1 MTTENKPSSLIKFNK
16 ITGQIERPTL
26 LLKTRSGKYIGI
38 IQYTN
43 LQMSLIAKGLDE
55 ISFDVHKFVD
65 GKKCEFWDKLRDLCI
80 IDYIGYGQFE
90 ADVSISDENETIKSV
105 ICKSLETE
113 LGQRTIREMHIN
125 DEDAITYMT
134 ENDKDENGNFIP
146 TVLYDAEDPD
156 HSLLNRVL
164 NEKTPHWSID
174 YVSPLFQINGKVYEP
189 NMIQRVFTI
198 DGKTPYDFFDS
209 ELSEEINCVFTYNTY
224 SRKVSCWNIEECVY
238 NISSREVVEGAYA
251 VASYNEDGNKSYKYY
266 DSKCVLLEN
275 QESYGYCEGVGEDTN
290 IFVTKDKLANS
301 FSLDSDKDSIK
312 NCFYVTGGDDVIN
325 NIVAAA
331 NVTGN
336 NYIYMFANF
345 QYDDMSDELVEKIK
359 DYAVLIEKSG
369 DSFYADGGV
378 YIYNENCHY
387 DETTKTC
394 RDSNNKI
401 LTTAIY
407 NESDGHVYVLD
418 TCAYY
423 LVDDNG
429 VGHAYDKDDS
439 ELLPT
444 DYIYKDTAGLFTQ
457 YCHAQDRYN
466 YLNDSKFPNT
476 DLSVTTA
483 KNEYKKIDNY
493 FADTNNKVVIR
504 NSCSNT
510 SFAHVTSTVETML
523 DVICDTRYEVNV
535 LSGND
540 YPKTCGDINTDNP
553 NGEWTG
559 YIEIKRTTD
568 TTDSFISSTPIHINI
583 KYTNSPEDDIE
594 YCNQKI
600 QIAIA
605 KMSIADLDITVDM
618 TVEDLTALFKQY
630 NLTSLNSYCD
640 AFKSCLDVLDDLYVN
655 MDMSDSIISDSY
667 TQAKNLYTNRY
678 ETCVS
683 VRNGLQEKVDE
694 VSSAISK
701 LNNDIVEFR
710 KSLDMRNYFANDKL
724 WLEYQSYIREDD
736 YNNANY
742 ISDGLTDAELLLKAR
757 ELLDVA
763 NDELKTACTIQK
775 SISGDI
781 NNIFAINELESLYDS
796 FALFNYVRCKV
807 DNQIYKLRLM
817 QIDFDENSSEKINV
831 IFSDNIKY
839 VDGTTNDLDSIVSQ
853 TQSIATTYSSTT
865 KQAKQGA
872 EAQSTIVDLQNGGV
886 TTDDY
891 KIQSENKEIVNDG
904 KSLLFRQMNDE
915 GVYNPSQMKLTPTG
929 LKLTDDAWENYKA
942 AIGLIEINGK
952 WVYGIDGEAIKTG
965 IIYSKNYKEDENGK
979 VISGMRINLDDGT
992 IETANFTLNED
1003 GSIYATSGIFTG
1015 DIDASS
1021 WFSDKFSIDKDGNV
1035 VAKNISINGGSICIK
1050 GANSDE
1056 KYFYVDYFDSEN
1068 EESGYISIS
1077 PKQIELVKYSDPF
1090 HTGSPNT
1097 LTLQITPQT
1106 INSHNIRNG
1115 NYSLTGEDC
1124 RCEGNGYSF
1133 SGIYS
1138 NVEVLQNEMTAL
1150 NNLIDDVQ
1158 NDNNELRKE
1167 IEVLRD
1173 EIATMK

>member
-1 MTTENKPSSLIKFNK
+1 MTTKNKPSSLIKFNK

-26 LLKTRSGKYIGI
+26 LLKTRSGKYIGN

-43 LQMSLIAKGLDE
+43 LQMSLVAKGLDE
-55 ISFDVHKFVD
+55 ISFDVHRFVD
-65 GKKCEFWDKLRDLCI
+65 GKECEFWDKLRDLCI
-80 IDYIGYGQFE
+80 IDYMGYGQFE
-90 ADVSISDENETIKSV
+90 ADVSISDENETIKTV

-113 LGQRTIREMHIN
+113 LGQRIIREIHVN
-125 DEDAITYMT
+125 DEDAITNMT
-134 ENDKDENGNFIP
+134 EKDKDENGNFIP
-146 TVLYDAEDPD
+146 TVLYDAENPD
-156 HSLLNRVL
+156 HSLLNKVL

-174 YVSPLFQINGKVYEP
+174 YVSPFFQINGKVYEP

-238 NISSREVVEGAYA
+238 NILTHEVVEGAYA
-251 VASYNEDGNKSYKYY
+251 VTSYDISGEKSYKYY
-266 DSKCVLLEN
+266 DSNNVLLTN
-275 QESYGYCEGVGEDTN
+275 QEEYGYCEGIGEDTN
-290 IFVTKDKLANS
+290 IFVSKNKLANS
-301 FSLDSDKDSIK
+301 FSLDSDKDGIK

-345 QYDDMSDELVEKIK
+345 QYDDMSDELVDKIK
-359 DYAVLIEKSG
+359 GYADLIEKSG

-378 YIYNENCHY
+378 YIYNKNCHY
-387 DETTKTC
+387 DEITKTC
-394 RDSNNKI
+394 RDNNNKV

-407 NESDGHVYVLD
+407 NENNNRVYVLD
-418 TCAYY
+418 SCAYY
-423 LVDDNG
+423 LLDDSG
-429 VGHAYDKDDS
+429 TGHAYDKDDN
-439 ELLPT
+439 ELLSS

-476 DLSVTTA
+476 DLSNTTA
-483 KNEYKKIDNY
+483 KDEYKKITDY
-493 FADTNNKVVIR
+493 FSNVNNKVVIR
-504 NSCSNT
+504 NSCSST

-523 DVICDTRYEVNV
+523 SIICDTRYDVNI

-540 YPKTCGDINTDNP
+540 YLKTCDNINADHP
-553 NGEWTG
+553 NGNWTG

-568 TTDSFISSTPIHINI
+568 IMDSFISSTPIYINI
-583 KYTNSPEDDIE
+583 KYTSSSEDDVE

-618 TVEDLTALFKQY
+618 AVEDLTALFKQY

-655 MDMSDSIISDSY
+655 MDMSDSVISDSY
-667 TQAKNLYTNRY
+667 TQAKNLYTKRY
-678 ETCVS
+678 DTCVS

-694 VSSAISK
+694 INSTISK
-701 LNNDIVEFR
+701 LNNEIINFR
-710 KSLDMRNYFANDKL
+710 KSLDMRSYFVNDEL

-742 ISDGLTDAELLLKAR
+742 ISDGLTDAELLVKAK

-781 NNIFAINELESLYDS
+781 NNIFALDELEDLYDS

-817 QIDFDENSSEKINV
+817 QIDFSENSPDKIDV
-831 IFSDNIKY
+831 TFSDNIER
-839 VDGTTNDLDSIVSQ
+839 VDGLINDLENVVSQ

-929 LKLTDDAWENYKA
+929 LKLTDDAWETYKA

-952 WVYGIDGEAIKTG
+952 WVYGIDGEAIRTG
-965 IIYSKNYKEDENGK
+965 IIYSKNYEEDENG
-979 VISGMRINLDDGT
+979 VIYGMKINLDDGT
-992 IETANFTLNED
+992 IESSNFSVDKSGNILATGGEIAGMEITSYGFNSNFFNVNAYTNENGKDYGNLSVKTVD
-1003 GSIYATSGIFTG
+1003 GGGKEII
-1015 DIDASS
+1015 
-1021 WFSDKFSIDKDGNV
+1021 
-1035 VAKNISINGGSICIK
+1035 NISSNSNESTIILD
-1050 GANSDE
+1050 ANH
-1056 KYFYVDYFDSEN
+1056 
-1068 EESGYISIS
+1068 ISIAS
-1077 PKQIELVKYSDPF
+1077 PDIIMDDF
-1090 HTGSPNT
+1090 
-1097 LTLQITPQT
+1097 
-1106 INSHNIRNG
+1106 
-1115 NYSLTGEDC
+1115 
-1124 RCEGNGYSF
+1124 
-1133 SGIYS
+1133 
-1138 NVEVLQNEMTAL
+1138 AL
-1150 NNLIDDVQ
+1150 NKYPSLSKKLEEIDTKIQDIYNQINAVG
-1158 NDNNELRKE
+1158 
-1167 IEVLRD
+1167 
-1173 EIATMK
+1173 

>member
-1 MTTENKPSSLIKFNK
+1 MTTKINPSSLIKFNK

-26 LLKTRSGKYIGI
+26 LLKTRSGKYIGN

-43 LQMSLIAKGLDE
+43 LQTSLIAKGLDE

-80 IDYIGYGQFE
+80 IDYVGYGQFE

-113 LGQRTIREMHIN
+113 LGQRTIREMHVN
-125 DEDAITYMT
+125 DETAITYMT
-134 ENDKDENGNFIP
+134 EKDKDKNGNFIP

-156 HSLLNRVL
+156 HSLLNRIL

-198 DGKTPYDFFDS
+198 DSKTPYDFFNS

-224 SRKVSCWNIEECVY
+224 SRNVNCWNIEECVY
-238 NISSREVVEGAYA
+238 NISTREVIEGAYA
-251 VASYNEDGNKSYKYY
+251 VASYDEEGNKSYKYY
-266 DSKCVLLEN
+266 DSNCILLEN
-275 QESYGYCEGVGEDTN
+275 QEACGYCEGIGEDTN
-290 IFVTKDKLANS
+290 IFCSKNKLANS

-345 QYDDMSDELVEKIK
+345 QYDDMSDELVDKIK
-359 DYAVLIEKSG
+359 GYADLIKKSG

-378 YIYNENCHY
+378 YIYNKNCHY

-394 RDSNNKI
+394 RDSNNKV

-407 NESDGHVYVLD
+407 NEGNGHVYILD

-423 LVDDNG
+423 LVDADG
-429 VGHAYDKDDS
+429 TGYAYDRDDN
-439 ELLPT
+439 ELLPS

-476 DLSVTTA
+476 DLSNTTA
-483 KNEYKKIDNY
+483 KDEYKKITDY
-493 FADTNNKVVIR
+493 FSDVNNKIVIR
-504 NSCSNT
+504 NSCSST
-510 SFAHVTSTVETML
+510 SFVHVTNTVETML
-523 DVICDTRYEVNV
+523 SVICNARYDVSI

-540 YPKTCGDINTDNP
+540 YPKNCDNINADHP
-553 NGEWTG
+553 SGKWTG

-568 TTDSFISSTPIHINI
+568 ITDSFISSMPIHINI
-583 KYTNSPEDDIE
+583 KYTSSPSDDVR

-605 KMSIADLDITVDM
+605 KMSIADLDISVNM
-618 TVEDLTALFKQY
+618 TSEDLIVLFEQY

-640 AFKSCLDVLDDLYVN
+640 AFKNCLDILDDLYVN
-655 MDMSDSIISDSY
+655 MNMNDSVISDSY
-667 TQAKNLYTNRY
+667 TQSKNLYTNRY

-683 VRNGLQEKVDE
+683 IRNELQEKIDE
-694 VSSAISK
+694 ISSTISK
-701 LNNDIVEFR
+701 LNNEIIDFR
-710 KSLDMRNYFANDKL
+710 KSLDMRTYFANDEL

-736 YNNANY
+736 YINTNY
-742 ISDGLTDAELLLKAR
+742 ISDGLTDAELLVKAK

-781 NNIFAINELESLYDS
+781 NNIFALDELKALYDS

-807 DNQIYKLRLM
+807 DNQIFKLRLM
-817 QIDFDENSSEKINV
+817 QINFTENSPEKV
-831 IFSDNIKY
+831 QVTFSDNIEC
-839 VDGTTNDLDSIVSQ
+839 VDGFTNDLESVVSQ
-853 TQSIATTYSSTT
+853 TYSIATTYSSTA

-904 KSLLFRQMNDE
+904 KSLLFRQMNDK

-929 LKLTDDAWENYKA
+929 LKLTDDAWETYKA

-965 IIYSKNYKEDENGK
+965 IIYSKNYEEDENGN
-979 VISGMRINLDDGT
+979 VIYGTRINLDDGI
-992 IETANFTLNED
+992 IESSNFILNED
-1003 GSIYATSGIFTG
+1003 GRIYATAGEIAGMEITPEGFNSNFFNICEMTLNGKAYGRMSIKAPGGGGKEIFT
-1015 DIDASS
+1015 IEAT
-1021 WFSDKFSIDKDGNV
+1021 
-1035 VAKNISINGGSICIK
+1035 GGSY
-1050 GANSDE
+1050 GNSEINLQADFVRINRGE
-1056 KYFYVDYFDSEN
+1056 LN
-1068 EESGYISIS
+1068 EII
-1077 PKQIELVKYSDPF
+1077 D
-1090 HTGSPNT
+1090 
-1097 LTLQITPQT
+1097 
-1106 INSHNIRNG
+1106 
-1115 NYSLTGEDC
+1115 D
-1124 RCEGNGYSF
+1124 
-1133 SGIYS
+1133 IYS
-1138 NVEVLQNEMTAL
+1138 KLPVG
-1150 NNLIDDVQ
+1150 
-1158 NDNNELRKE
+1158 
-1167 IEVLRD
+1167 
-1173 EIATMK
+1173 